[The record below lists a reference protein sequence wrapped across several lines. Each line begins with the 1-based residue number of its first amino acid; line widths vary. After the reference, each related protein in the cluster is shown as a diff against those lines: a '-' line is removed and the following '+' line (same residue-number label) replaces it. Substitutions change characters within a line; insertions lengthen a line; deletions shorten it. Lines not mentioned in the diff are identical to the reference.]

1 MKKPITMRYLVLS
14 LTVAFSAFTFSAVKA
29 QQAPPAADQ
38 VVKEAC
44 TQAAKAN
51 KKVFVIFHAS
61 WCGWCHKMDT
71 AMNDASVKK
80 AFDNN
85 YEIRHITVMENG
97 ANKGLENPGGADL
110 LAKYHGDQEGIP
122 FWLVLNTNSDLLADS
137 RMKSP
142 TGKLQN
148 VGCPAQKE
156 ELDYFV
162 GILEK
167 TSKMKP
173 AELEAVRTRF
183 GKIAATSGH

>member
-1 MKKPITMRYLVLS
+1 MRSLVLS
-14 LTVAFSAFTFSAVKA
+14 LTFVFSALTFSAVKA
-29 QQAPPAADQ
+29 QQAPPAADE
-38 VVKEAC
+38 VVKDAC
-44 TQAAKAN
+44 AQAAKAN
-51 KKVFVIFHAS
+51 KKVIVIFHAS

-85 YEIRHITVMENG
+85 YEIRHITVLENG
-97 ANKGLENPGGADL
+97 ANKALENPGGADL

-122 FWLVLNTNSDLLADS
+122 FWLVLNTNGELLADS
-137 RMKSP
+137 RMKGP

-156 ELDYFV
+156 EVEYFV

-167 TSKMKP
+167 TSKMKRG
-173 AELEAVRTRF
+173 ELDAVRTRF
-183 GKIAATSGH
+183 GKIASAAH

>member
-1 MKKPITMRYLVLS
+1 MRSLVLS
-14 LTVAFSAFTFSAVKA
+14 LTFVLSALTFSAVKA

-38 VVKEAC
+38 VVKDAC
-44 TQAAKAN
+44 AQAAKAN
-51 KKVFVIFHAS
+51 KKVIVIFHAS

-85 YEIRHITVMENG
+85 YEIRHITVLENG
-97 ANKGLENPGGADL
+97 ANKAQENPGGADL

-122 FWLVLNTNSDLLADS
+122 FWLVLNTNGELLADS

-156 ELDYFV
+156 EVDYFV

-167 TSKMKP
+167 TSKMKRG
-173 AELEAVRTRF
+173 ELDAVRTRF
-183 GKIAATSGH
+183 GKIAVAAH